1 MVDMALLRALETPDL
16 RLVPGRA
23 VMARVVDQQN
33 GRGQITIAGAKLE
46 AQLPEHL
53 NAGDELRLTVK
64 EITDDKVVLSM
75 SQPTDA
81 PIGAEAPLPPRTDEA
96 ENDDADGQAD
106 SDGSETHTLSLRYPA
121 PALGPVDLRFDLS
134 DEALRITVALASGSS
149 FSAAVA
155 AASQLRGAVT
165 EATGRAVSVTVLPR
179 HEPVEVYA

>member
-1 MVDMALLRALETPDL
+1 MEPLMVDMALLRALETPDL
-16 RLVPGRA
+16 RLVPGRSL
-23 VMARVVDQQN
+23 MARVVMQEA

-64 EITDDKVVLSM
+64 EITGDKVVLSM

-81 PIGAEAPLPPRTDEA
+81 PIGAEAPLPPRADEA
-96 ENDDADGQAD
+96 DTSDGNGQTEA
-106 SDGSETHTLSLRYPA
+106 DGSETHTLSLRYPA

-134 DEALRITVALASGSS
+134 EDALRITVALAPGSS

-155 AASQLRGAVT
+155 AASRLRGAVT
-165 EATGRAVSVTVLPR
+165 EAT
-179 HEPVEVYA
+179 